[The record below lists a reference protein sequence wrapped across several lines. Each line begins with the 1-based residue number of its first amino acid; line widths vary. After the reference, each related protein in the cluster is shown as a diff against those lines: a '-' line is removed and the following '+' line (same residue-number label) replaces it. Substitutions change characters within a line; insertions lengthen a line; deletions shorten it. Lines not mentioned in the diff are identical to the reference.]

1 MNRHEGIFVV
11 LCTESESDSEVFL
24 VMFGDGNSLIDV
36 SITKLEKLVAACSRV

>member
-1 MNRHEGIFVV
+1 MKRHEGIFVV
-11 LCTESESDSEVFL
+11 LCTESESEVFL